1 MQSLHERS
9 EFAKLQKLILYIAIC
24 NLQILQERCKKF
36 FAILQYFLQNH
47 LKPCKN
53 NGFLLYQA
61 HPYRNGATP
70 QNPEYLHGVEINC
83 HPLYKTSEEKKVRKF
98 AEKNNLR
105 LSCGADFH
113 GDTYKPRCG
122 MYIPDYINDGVG
134 FAEYL
139 KTHTP
144 RLLLHDII
152 VLK

>member
-1 MQSLHERS
+1 MSR
-9 EFAKLQKLILYIAIC
+9 K
-24 NLQILQERCKKF
+24 
-36 FAILQYFLQNH
+36 
-47 LKPCKN
+47 CKN

-83 HPLYKTSEEKKVRKF
+83 HPLYKTSEEKKVREF
-98 AEKNNLR
+98 AKKNNLR

-122 MYIPDYINDGVG
+122 MYIPDYINDGIG

-144 RLLLHDII
+144 RLLIHDII